1 MTTATTTSGQLPTR
15 QFTSGRS
22 TGTRYRIGMIDAP
35 AGRRSVSEIPV
46 HGSVFATP
54 LMQQR
59 LPDLPLIQRCVFDV
73 GDTAVCVTTS
83 SRLESTMLSQVLHA
97 VRAEFFRAEPASQ
110 DAGIEDAG
118 IDMSS
123 TRAMATDAAGKI
135 LDAAGVEDWCISAG
149 GDVLTR
155 GVSPMREA
163 PWAVGITEP
172 GGDAL
177 ISQVVCGGDL
187 RAVSTVVTSPDPVSL
202 DAEGEGQFRQVTVV
216 APDILTAQLW
226 AGEIRDGGPSG
237 LMLAIARGLE
247 VLAFGPEGRV
257 WASSSFRSQDPEP
270 EA

>member
-15 QFTSGRS
+15 QFTGGRPA
-22 TGTRYRIGMIDAP
+22 GTRYSIGMIDAP
-35 AGRRSVSEIPV
+35 GGRRSVSETPV
-46 HGSVFATP
+46 HSSVFATP
-54 LMQQR
+54 LMQRR

-73 GDTAVCVTTS
+73 GDTAVCITTS
-83 SRLESTMLSQVLHA
+83 SRLESRTLSQVLHA
-97 VRAEFFRAEPASQ
+97 VRAEFFRAEPAAQ

-123 TRAMATDAAGKI
+123 TRAMAVDAAGKI

-149 GDVLTR
+149 GNVLTR

-172 GGDAL
+172 GGDSL
-177 ISQVVCGGDL
+177 ISQAVCGVDV
-187 RAVSTVVTSPDPVSL
+187 RAVSTVVASPDAQG
-202 DAEGEGQFRQVTVV
+202 DAQFRQVTVV

-226 AGEIRDGGPSG
+226 AGEIREEGPSG
-237 LMLAIARGLE
+237 LMLAIAKGLE

-257 WASSSFRSQDPEP
+257 WASSAFR
-270 EA
+270 A

>member
-15 QFTSGRS
+15 QPTSSRP
-22 TGTRYRIGMIDAP
+22 TGTRFRIGMIDAP
-35 AGRRSVSEIPV
+35 AGRRSVSETPV
-46 HGSVFATP
+46 HSSVFATP

-73 GDTAVCVTTS
+73 GDTAVCVTTF

-97 VRAEFFRAEPASQ
+97 ARAEFFRVEPASQ

-123 TRAMATDAAGKI
+123 TRAMAVDAAGKI

-177 ISQVVCGGDL
+177 ISQAVCGGDL
-187 RAVSTVVTSPDPVSL
+187 RAVSTVVTTPDPVSP
-202 DAEGEGQFRQVTVV
+202 DAEEDQFRQVTVV

-237 LMLAIARGLE
+237 LMLAIAKGLE

-257 WASSSFRSQDPEP
+257 WASSAFRSQDPEP